1 MLITQSTPTDLL
13 EKKKRKRRRKEKDA
27 NGKIDKEHKQI
38 IHRNPM
44 TNKQMKRCPAS
55 PKINEKQ
62 MNAIIRYFSAIA
74 LGKRLVIFA
83 HGKRVRKPVVRVYIG
98 TTHSESI

>member
-1 MLITQSTPTDLL
+1 MDLFR
-13 EKKKRKRRRKEKDA
+13 KKRGKGGDKDA
-27 NGKIDKEHKQI
+27 NRKIDKEHTQI

-44 TNKQMKRCPAS
+44 ANKQMKRCPAS

-62 MNAIIRYFSAIA
+62 MDAIIRCFSAIA
-74 LGKRLVIFA
+74 LGKSLVIFA
-83 HGKRVRKPVVRVYIG
+83 HGKRVRKPVVRVCIG